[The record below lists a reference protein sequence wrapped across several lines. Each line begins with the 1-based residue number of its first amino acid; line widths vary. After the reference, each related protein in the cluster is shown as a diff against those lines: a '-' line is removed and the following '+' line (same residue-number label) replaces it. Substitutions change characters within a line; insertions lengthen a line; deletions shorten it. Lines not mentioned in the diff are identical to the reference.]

1 MESLFCNSSCLYVK
15 KKASQMQH
23 IHNSTLDFTPPWPP
37 FLLQSIAVNATTVW
51 AQAPNLA
58 SNLIISPLVFLQINL
73 ESDFLT
79 TSHSHPSLS
88 HPRQLREA
96 AHLFSPIFYFL
107 SYFLTIASQELF
119 SILQPKQS
127 LKITNGIMPSPLA

>member
-37 FLLQSIAVNATTVW
+37 PNPSFFNLSIAVNATTFW

-58 SNLIISPLVFLQINL
+58 SNLIISPFVFLQINL

-96 AHLFSPIFYFL
+96 AHFFLLYSIFYFL

-119 SILQPKQS
+119 SILQPNQS
-127 LKITNGIMPSPLA
+127 